1 MGVDV
6 WLPRTGPAESL
17 AELSAEVMAPASR
30 KDPVPNLPE
39 PAVPVAPGEAR
50 QPVAAAQTGRE
61 TIGNPPIGNAAGNEA
76 GPPVAPFSVLCLSK
90 GPALMLVEP
99 GGSKA
104 ARRFCLDVLA
114 AASGVYG
121 GESGQVA
128 FNWPQPGVQND
139 KRSAGRALG
148 AFVAK
153 QLGDRAPELVLIDT
167 VSADR
172 LESVPEGSLQL
183 APVAELMIDAAKKRG
198 LWLELEGRR

>member
-17 AELSAEVMAPASR
+17 AELSAEVVAPASR

-50 QPVAAAQTGRE
+50 QPVAAAPTGRE
-61 TIGNPPIGNAAGNEA
+61 ATGNAAGNEA

-121 GESGQVA
+121 GESAQVA

-183 APVAELMIDAAKKRG
+183 APVAELMIDAAKKRS